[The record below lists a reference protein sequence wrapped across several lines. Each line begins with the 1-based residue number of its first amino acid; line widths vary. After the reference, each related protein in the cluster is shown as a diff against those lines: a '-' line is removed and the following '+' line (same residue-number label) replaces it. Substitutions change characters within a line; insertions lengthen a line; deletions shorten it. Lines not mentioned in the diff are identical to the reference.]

1 MGYAPIILLAE
12 DNENDAALLQ
22 IALEE
27 CGVRHVLV
35 TTEDGQDA
43 MAYLRGDFPYTNRSL
58 YPLPRLIILDLDMPR
73 MSGFDVLAWLAS
85 QPDLRHLPA
94 IVLSGS
100 SDASNVSKARALGA
114 LDYHVKTH
122 RMAELVQSV
131 QSIGARWLSPGTRL
145 GRAEKTATEFETSQA
160 LRR

>member
-1 MGYAPIILLAE
+1 MHALYRTVAMREPEEKRHIVLRCNRQPGAVYASFLPMLPMNNQSMGYAPIILLAE

-94 IVLSGS
+94 I
-100 SDASNVSKARALGA
+100 
-114 LDYHVKTH
+114 
-122 RMAELVQSV
+122 
-131 QSIGARWLSPGTRL
+131 
-145 GRAEKTATEFETSQA
+145 
-160 LRR
+160 